1 MCQWSQTCHVLALTA
16 VVKGH
21 VRAVHG
27 AQRNPHRFR
36 KGRLGHTALA
46 QQHHLDALALRLRDF
61 PAQGRF
67 QLPNLHLRAVDHLFP
82 PESDSQMNHI
92 TRSYACLGPR
102 KSFDSISY
110 GAGYEHNVAAELRYG
125 AAKKVPCG

>member
-1 MCQWSQTCHVLALTA
+1 MCQWSQTCHVLALTYRLRLKRLDPA

-67 QLPNLHLRAVDHLFP
+67 QFPNLLLRAVDHLFP
-82 PESDSQMNHI
+82 PNQI
-92 TRSYACLGPR
+92 
-102 KSFDSISY
+102 
-110 GAGYEHNVAAELRYG
+110 
-125 AAKKVPCG
+125 AK